1 MARYRVLYYKI
12 KITMSFRKTK
22 TLTKPTTPA
31 KWQIPTRHKY
41 KAGKDEYY
49 LEGELKER
57 FCKLFPKN
65 SNRRMMT
72 WFGIGFSTLQ
82 RFKRELGLEKDMK
95 AIRKQQAK
103 DVKKTCERNGY
114 YASLRGKAPSE
125 ACLEATRRLRA
136 SGFQPMKQ
144 LKANNPRKYKQ
155 LLRKKSEQRK
165 ELWHKERLRAFYGLE
180 RKTRLRVPTIPLSYK
195 ASAQKH
201 AMIRYC
207 NYFADPLG
215 DPHIICYDSETQR
228 SARREATA
236 AKHGLKVVEAD
247 E

>member
-1 MARYRVLYYKI
+1 
-12 KITMSFRKTK
+12 MSFRNTK
-22 TLTKPTTPA
+22 TPLKPTTAA
-31 KWQIPTRHKY
+31 KRQVPIRPNPNSGVK
-41 KAGKDEYY
+41 EYY

-72 WFGIGFSTLQ
+72 WFGISFSTLQ
-82 RFKRELGLEKDMK
+82 RFKHEFGLEKDMQ

-103 DVKKTCERNGY
+103 DIKKICEKNGY
-114 YASLRGKAPSE
+114 YASIRGKAPSE
-125 ACLEATRRLRA
+125 ACLEATRQLRA
-136 SGFQPMKQ
+136 SGFHPIKQ
-144 LKANNPRKYKQ
+144 IKATNPRKYKR
-155 LLRKKSEQRK
+155 LMRKKSEQRK
-165 ELWHKERLRAFYGLE
+165 ELYRKEQLRAFYGLE
-180 RKTRLRVPTIPLSYK
+180 RQTNLRIPSSPLSHS
-195 ASAQKH
+195 ASSHKH
-201 AMIRYC
+201 AMIKSC

>member
-1 MARYRVLYYKI
+1 
-12 KITMSFRKTK
+12 MSFRNTK
-22 TLTKPTTPA
+22 TPPKPTTTA
-31 KWQIPTRHKY
+31 KWQVPMRPNAKSGM
-41 KAGKDEYY
+41 KEYY

-82 RFKRELGLEKDMK
+82 RFKREFGLEKDMQ

-103 DVKKTCERNGY
+103 DIKKICERNGY
-114 YASLRGKAPSE
+114 YDSLRGKKPSE
-125 ACLEATRRLRA
+125 AAIEATRRLRA
-136 SGFQPMKQ
+136 SGFTPINQ
-144 LKANNPRKYKQ
+144 LKATNPRKYKR
-155 LLRKKSEQRK
+155 LMRKKSEQRK
-165 ELWHKERLRAFYGLE
+165 ELWRKERLRAFYGLD
-180 RKTRLRVPTIPLSYK
+180 RQTNLRIPSSPLSHS
-195 ASAQKH
+195 ASSHKH
-201 AMIRYC
+201 AMIKCC
-207 NYFADPLG
+207 NYFADPDG

>member
-1 MARYRVLYYKI
+1 
-12 KITMSFRKTK
+12 MSFNNTK
-22 TLTKPTTPA
+22 TPLKPTTAA
-31 KWQIPTRHKY
+31 KWQVPMRPSPKRGV
-41 KAGKDEYY
+41 KEYY

-65 SNRRMMT
+65 SNRRMMA
-72 WFGIGFSTLQ
+72 WFGISFSTLQ
-82 RFKRELGLEKDMK
+82 RFKREFGLEKDMK
-95 AIRKQQAK
+95 AIRKQQSK
-103 DVKKTCERNGY
+103 DTKRICERNGY

-125 ACLEATRRLRA
+125 ACLEAARKLRA
-136 SGFQPMKQ
+136 SGFHPIKQ
-144 LKANNPRKYKQ
+144 LKATNPRKYKR

-165 ELWHKERLRAFYGLE
+165 ELWRKEQLRAFYGLE
-180 RKTRLRVPTIPLSYK
+180 RKTKLRIPSSPLPHR
-195 ASAQKH
+195 ASAHKH
-201 AMIRYC
+201 AMIRCC
-207 NYFADPLG
+207 NYFADPSG

>member
-1 MARYRVLYYKI
+1 
-12 KITMSFRKTK
+12 MSFRNTK
-22 TLTKPTTPA
+22 TPNKPTTPA
-31 KWQIPTRHKY
+31 KWQVPMRPNPTSGVK
-41 KAGKDEYY
+41 EYY

-82 RFKRELGLEKDMK
+82 RFKREFGLEKDLK
-95 AIRKQQAK
+95 SIIRQQAK
-103 DVKKTCERNGY
+103 DTKRICERNGY
-114 YASLRGKAPSE
+114 YASIRGKAPSE
-125 ACLEATRRLRA
+125 ACMEATRQLRA
-136 SGFQPMKQ
+136 AGFHPMKQ
-144 LKANNPRKYKQ
+144 LKANNPRKYKK
-155 LLRKKSEQRK
+155 LMRKKSEQRK
-165 ELWHKERLRAFYGLE
+165 ELWRKERLRAFYGLD
-180 RKTRLRVPTIPLSYK
+180 RQTNLHIPSSPLSHR
-195 ASAQKH
+195 AAAQKY
-201 AMIRYC
+201 AMIKAC

-215 DPHIICYDSETQR
+215 DPHIICYDSDTQR